1 MIPGDNMMPKWSHW
15 ICTTTVHDCLTT
27 AVYQLSQLHTTTSN
41 MAMINM
47 VVFWFGSSQ
56 CRSCNTTWHL
66 QLVQQIW
73 VPDPTANREGI
84 QAQQQGADEPTSC
97 LPAWTGGRDLQQ
109 IQLGERIWMDIQ
121 RRGQHRWSH
130 QRGEPNTLGT
140 LCYAPNHGVWW
151 NTAHGSG
158 QPDIGLQASPL
169 RWLEKFNI
177 SVEPNT
183 NLTTDC
189 IRGSTT
195 FSGRFVDRMI
205 QQVITETNELNQ
217 QEAME
222 VEAPTNVELG
232 NTLVANNNA

>member
-1 MIPGDNMMPKWSHW
+1 MSIQ
-15 ICTTTVHDCLTT
+15 I
-27 AVYQLSQLHTTTSN
+27 LSP
-41 MAMINM
+41 
-47 VVFWFGSSQ
+47 
-56 CRSCNTTWHL
+56 SC
-66 QLVQQIW
+66 IY
-73 VPDPTANREGI
+73 
-84 QAQQQGADEPTSC
+84 
-97 LPAWTGGRDLQQ
+97 
-109 IQLGERIWMDIQ
+109 
-121 RRGQHRWSH
+121 

-205 QQVITETNELNQ
+205 QQVITETNEFESTGKPWKLKLQ
-217 QEAME
+217 QMWSLATRWL
-222 VEAPTNVELG
+222 PTTTPRPTRDGMRKRGETATPLAQQPKTTEMLMSATG
-232 NTLVANNNA
+232 SPTPESTDK